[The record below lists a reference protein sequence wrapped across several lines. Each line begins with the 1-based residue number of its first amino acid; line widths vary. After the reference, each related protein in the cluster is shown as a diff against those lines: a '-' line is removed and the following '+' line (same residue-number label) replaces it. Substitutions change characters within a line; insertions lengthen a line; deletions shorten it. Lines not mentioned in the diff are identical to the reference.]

1 MSNDINK
8 FIIEEKEQLNNI
20 VSGLTQE
27 QKNIING
34 DIVFIN
40 YLLDL
45 LKSSNLSKKDT
56 NKLEK
61 KITDNVDKLE
71 DITKEEQKN
80 HIGSYTLTKNIKP
93 NIDSLPDEV
102 IDKAK
107 MVKASSIAYD
117 TDFNQAQMFL
127 DQNDIPYIIDEEL
140 SNSEGLVL
148 HNPATKDTK
157 LAFRGTKFTSA
168 EDLYTDGL
176 IATGYEDGTKQ
187 FSNAREQAQKAL
199 TKYGS
204 KPSESLGYSKGGAL
218 AIDVAD
224 FAGIPESTT
233 FNAFIGY
240 SSIGNKPSATKHN
253 LYRTTEDIPS
263 ILVGF
268 KQNLD
273 NYNVNTIR
281 PHKDSLDV
289 RKAHD
294 LKNFLSNKKRA
305 QKSTLEDLV
314 KDLADKSAQH
324 GEAIMIKSQKDF
336 LNNKR
341 QVQNKDLY
349 NTQKKIN
356 SDSKHPFL
364 SYNLEDEFY
373 NQPSDTI
380 QEQDI
385 PFLQQQLETNYP
397 SEFELNQDEI
407 YARNFDEFGEHGVP
421 MEFEFTPTLQAEPN
435 VEALENRLKILGET
449 EPRIRPVEVPLLV
462 PEPSKTQPSK
472 NFADWVH
479 DFNSEKGTDTIVE
492 NGKVKLNSSR
502 FHLKSRHVKAWR
514 ELGNDLTE
522 EEKEHF
528 KSFDPQEDDKFYLN
542 ESQRNKLYNADE
554 SGENKILDDL
564 HKQVLQAHENLD
576 NYTGIPNE
584 AGEKVNIT
592 NDLLRSS
599 HPMNLGIGVL
609 AGLTTNKALNI
620 LDPNKKMNRD
630 TRTALS
636 GGLTG
641 AQASLASAALG
652 GEEIASGAILGEGLA
667 GAVGSVVA
675 DKTYEKL
682 REAGVGEDPATIASG
697 FTGGASTGGVGG
709 LISAGLGEEALVSAG
724 AGGLIGTSLAT
735 GVVAGEE
742 SYKAFRE
749 KGISKPVA
757 SAAGGGIGG
766 AAAGALTATGA
777 LASGAALGSEIGAGA
792 AAETFGLSVAV
803 GAGLGALIGE
813 GSYLVGKLF

>member
-8 FIIEEKEQLNNI
+8 FIIQEKEQLNNI

-27 QKNIING
+27 QKNIVNG

-61 KITDNVDKLE
+61 KISDNVDKLE

-93 NIDSLPDEV
+93 NIDSLSDEV

-117 TDFNQAQMFL
+117 TDYNQAQMYL
-127 DQNDIPYIIDEEL
+127 DQNEIPYIIDEEL

-148 HNPATKDTK
+148 HNPETKDTK

-204 KPSESLGYSKGGAL
+204 KPSEALGYSKGGAL

-268 KQNLD
+268 KKNLD

-305 QKSTLEDLV
+305 NKSNLEDLV

-373 NQPSDTI
+373 NQPSDTL

-435 VEALENRLKILGET
+435 VEKLENRLKILQET

-502 FHLKSRHVKAWR
+502 FHEKSRHVKAWR
-514 ELGNDLTE
+514 ELGNELTE

-554 SGENKILDDL
+554 AGENKILDDL

-576 NYTGIPNE
+576 NYTCIPNE

-592 NDLLRSS
+592 NDLLRSA

-620 LDPNKKMNRD
+620 LDPDKKMSRD

-641 AQASLASAALG
+641 GQAALASAALG

-697 FTGGASTGGVGG
+697 FTGGASTGLTGG